1 MPGEPPGGLRAVFVR
16 AKEGKPSNIA
26 HSGSHSTSPGGEPA
40 GEGVG
45 APSEGV
51 VYMVAAVITVE
62 STVGGIEPG
71 EALGAVLS
79 GLGFG
84 NLRVEPD
91 LSSVNSGSET
101 KKRSL

>member
-1 MPGEPPGGLRAVFVR
+1 VLHL
-16 AKEGKPSNIA
+16 S
-26 HSGSHSTSPGGEPA
+26 
-40 GEGVG
+40 
-45 APSEGV
+45 
-51 VYMVAAVITVE
+51 AAVITTE
-62 STVGGIEPG
+62 STVGEIEPG